1 MIRRLTGIL
10 VPALMLGACT
20 LYSPAPLDLSR
31 DTEHWR
37 QFSAALCPPGSHP
50 NGEQLRAIGLLLNP
64 DLNKARLTYARSTE
78 VSRLAGLWS
87 DPSLSFDWS
96 KVMNEA
102 VRNYGITPGL
112 TLPVTGLPRLTRKVA
127 EQYREADYWKM
138 REQERAYTE
147 ELEAL
152 RCSLLVAHRKQDAIH
167 SRLPELRREKA
178 DMARLQQMGEVSF
191 ADYQVACQRLL
202 DTEKES
208 QELAAKHLEL
218 HAKLVALLGLHP
230 DARRV
235 EPQDD
240 LPTLPG
246 AIPVPTPDALAEAPA
261 LLAELATYG
270 ATEAE
275 LRLEIRRQWPE
286 LGISG
291 IFEREEGENKR
302 GFGISLDIPL
312 WNRNREAIA
321 KARGDRALQ
330 GTEVVARWRGLMQ
343 RAAELGDRQQLALKH
358 CRTVSAATRE
368 LEEAEQRQ
376 ERLFSMGEA
385 TLPSLA
391 EARHEVYQRRLNYLD
406 CLEELYEVQVPL
418 RFLR

>member
-1 MIRRLTGIL
+1 MIRRFLGTL

-50 NGEQLRAIGLLLNP
+50 SGEQLRAIGLLLNP

-112 TLPVTGLPRLTRKVA
+112 TLPVTGLPGLARKVA
-127 EQYREADYWKM
+127 EQYREADYRKM
-138 REQERAYTE
+138 QEQERAYLE
-147 ELEAL
+147 ELESL
-152 RCSLLVAHRKQDAIH
+152 RCRLLVTHRKQQIIN
-167 SRLPELRREKA
+167 SRMPELRREQK
-178 DMARLQQMGEVSF
+178 DMERLQKLGEVSF

-202 DTEKES
+202 DTEKEG
-208 QELAAKHLEL
+208 QELTAQHLEL
-218 HAKLVALLGLHP
+218 HAKLIALLGLHP

-235 EPQDD
+235 EPSDD
-240 LPTLPG
+240 LPTRPS
-246 AIPVPTPDALAEAPA
+246 AVPVPTAEELMTAPA

-270 ATEAE
+270 ATETE
-275 LRLEIRRQWPE
+275 LRREIRRQWPE
-286 LGISG
+286 LNVGG
-291 IFEREEGENKR
+291 IFEREESENKR
-302 GFGISLDIPL
+302 GFSVSLDIPL

-321 KARGDRALQ
+321 RAHGDRALQ
-330 GTEVVARWRGLMQ
+330 GSEVVARWRSLMQ
-343 RAAELGDRQQLALKH
+343 RAAELGDRQQLALQH

-376 ERLFSMGEA
+376 ERLFALGEA

>member
-1 MIRRLTGIL
+1 MIRRFSGIVL
-10 VPALMLGACT
+10 PALLLGACT
-20 LYSPAPLDLSR
+20 LYSPAPIDLVR

-50 NGEQLRAIGLLLNP
+50 SGEQLRDIGLLLNP

-102 VRNYGITPGL
+102 VRNYGINPGL
-112 TLPVTGLPRLTRKVA
+112 TLPVTGLPGLARKVA

-138 REQERAYTE
+138 REQERSYIE
-147 ELEAL
+147 ELEGL
-152 RCSLLVAHRKQDAIH
+152 RCRLLVVHRKQNAI
-167 SRLPELRREKA
+167 RNRIPELRREKK
-178 DMARLQQMGEVSF
+178 DMARLQKLGEVSF

-208 QELAAKHLEL
+208 QELTAQHLEL
-218 HAKLVALLGLHP
+218 HAKLVSLLGLHP

-235 EPQDD
+235 EPLDD
-240 LPTLPG
+240 LPTLP
-246 AIPVPTPDALAEAPA
+246 AAAPTPTPEELTQAPA

-275 LRLEIRRQWPE
+275 LRREIRRQWPE
-286 LGISG
+286 LGVSG

-330 GTEVVARWRGLMQ
+330 GSEVVARWRGLMQ
-343 RAAELGDRQQLALKH
+343 RAAELGDRQQLALQH
-358 CRTVSAATRE
+358 CRTVADATRE

-406 CLEELYEVQVPL
+406 CLAELYEVQVPL

>member
-1 MIRRLTGIL
+1 MIRRFSGIVL
-10 VPALMLGACT
+10 PALLLGACT
-20 LYSPAPLDLSR
+20 LYSPAPIDLVR

-37 QFSAALCPPGSHP
+37 QFSAALCPTGSHP
-50 NGEQLRAIGLLLNP
+50 RGEQLRDIGLLLNP

-102 VRNYGITPGL
+102 VRNYGINPGL
-112 TLPVTGLPRLTRKVA
+112 TLPVTGLPGLARKVA

-138 REQERAYTE
+138 REQERSYIE
-147 ELEAL
+147 ELEGL
-152 RCSLLVAHRKQDAIH
+152 RCRLLVVHRKQNAI
-167 SRLPELRREKA
+167 RNRMPELRREKK
-178 DMARLQQMGEVSF
+178 DMARLQKLGEVSF

-208 QELAAKHLEL
+208 QELTAQHLEL
-218 HAKLVALLGLHP
+218 HAKLVSLLGLHP

-235 EPQDD
+235 EPLDD
-240 LPTLPG
+240 LPTLPP
-246 AIPVPTPDALAEAPA
+246 AAPVPTPEELTQAPA

-275 LRLEIRRQWPE
+275 LRREIRRQWPE
-286 LGISG
+286 LGVSG

-330 GTEVVARWRGLMQ
+330 GSEVVARWRGLMQ
-343 RAAELGDRQQLALKH
+343 RAAELGDRQQLALQH
-358 CRTVSAATRE
+358 CRTVADATRE

-406 CLEELYEVQVPL
+406 CLAELYEVQVPL